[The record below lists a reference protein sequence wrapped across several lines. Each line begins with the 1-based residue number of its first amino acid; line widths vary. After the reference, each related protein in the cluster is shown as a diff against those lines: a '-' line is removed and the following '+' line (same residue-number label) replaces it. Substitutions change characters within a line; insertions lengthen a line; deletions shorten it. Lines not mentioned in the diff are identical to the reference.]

1 MENELMSLVAQ
12 FGSAGLIAVIWMVER
27 RQAAAR
33 DRQLT
38 EAHERVLQQRMEL
51 GQLLGVVSEN
61 TKAVTGLEHSQRG
74 LVGLLERVLGAE
86 YLTRGRVETVDAG

>member
-12 FGSAGLIAVIWMVER
+12 FGSAGLIAMIWMVER
-27 RQAAAR
+27 RQAATR
-33 DRQLT
+33 DRQLS

-74 LVGLLERVLGAE
+74 IAGLLERVLGAD
-86 YLTRGRVETVDAG
+86 LLNRGRVDGGDAG

>member
-1 MENELMSLVAQ
+1 MSLVAQ
-12 FGSAGLIAVIWMVER
+12 FGSAGLIAMIWMVER
-27 RQAAAR
+27 RQSSVR

-61 TKAVTGLEHSQRG
+61 TKAMAGLENSQRG
-74 LVGLLERVLGAE
+74 IAGLLERVLGADPMDRR
-86 YLTRGRVETVDAG
+86 RGEGVDVG

>member
-12 FGSAGLIAVIWMVER
+12 FGSAGLVAMIWMVER
-27 RQAAAR
+27 RQSSMR

-74 LVGLLERVLGAE
+74 LTGLLERVLGAD
-86 YLTRGRVETVDAG
+86 LMDRRRGEVGDAG

>member
-12 FGSAGLIAVIWMVER
+12 FGSAGLIAMIWMVER
-27 RQAAAR
+27 RQAAVR

-51 GQLLGVVSEN
+51 GQLLSVVSEN
-61 TKAVTGLEHSQRG
+61 TRAVTGLEHSQRG
-74 LVGLLERVLGAE
+74 IAGLLERVLG
-86 YLTRGRVETVDAG
+86 GRSDGQEAG

>member
-1 MENELMSLVAQ
+1 MSLVGQ
-12 FGSAGLIAVIWMVER
+12 FGSAGLIAMIWMVER
-27 RQAAAR
+27 RQAATR
-33 DRQLT
+33 DRQLS

-74 LVGLLERVLGAE
+74 IAGLLERVLGAD
-86 YLTRGRVETVDAG
+86 LLSRGRAESVDAG

>member
-1 MENELMSLVAQ
+1 MENELMSLVGQ
-12 FGSAGLIAVIWMVER
+12 FGSAGLIAMIWMVER
-27 RQAAAR
+27 RQSSAR
-33 DRQLT
+33 DRQLS

-74 LVGLLERVLGAE
+74 LAGLLERVLHPTP
-86 YLTRGRVETVDAG
+86 LDRGRDGLAG